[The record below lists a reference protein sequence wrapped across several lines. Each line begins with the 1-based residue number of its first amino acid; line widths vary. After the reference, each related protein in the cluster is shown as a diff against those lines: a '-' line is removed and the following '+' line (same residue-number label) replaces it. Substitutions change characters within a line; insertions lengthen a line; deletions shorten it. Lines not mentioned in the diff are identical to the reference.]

1 MDYIITADGVL
12 RTKNHEYTTLK
23 ANSPTAKKF
32 VVQAIN
38 DLSPNDQVRYKKDGR
53 TMQCL
58 YDRENDTLFM
68 VEKDDVT
75 QIVLNRY
82 AVLNA
87 RTITENYANN

>member
-12 RTKNHEYTTLK
+12 CTKNHQYIVLN
-23 ANSPTAKKF
+23 ANKELSPINRRF
-32 VVQAIN
+32 VAQAMG
-38 DLSPNDQVRYKKDGR
+38 DLSPNDQVRYKKDGL

-58 YDRENDTLFM
+58 YDRENDTLFTI
-68 VEKDDVT
+68 EKDDVT

-87 RTITENYANN
+87 RTITE

>member
-12 RTKNHEYTTLK
+12 HTKNHQYIVLNMHGEL
-23 ANSPTAKKF
+23 SPIDRKF
-32 VVQAIN
+32 IAQAMN
-38 DLSPNDQVRYKKDGR
+38 DLYPNDKVRYKNDGR

-58 YDRENDTLFM
+58 YDRENDTLFTI
-68 VEKDDVT
+68 EKDDVT

-87 RTITENYANN
+87 RTITE